1 MPRSEEEQKNLD
13 LAPAMYRDVLIAMN
27 PDAVGR
33 SSRLPMFRTPPS
45 SRTASTSLSTTA
57 QWSSSSRIAPAAH

>member
-33 SSRLPMFRTPPS
+33 YISPAYVPH
-45 SRTASTSLSTTA
+45 ASLVPYGVDLIVDNGSVEL
-57 QWSSSSRIAPAAH
+57 